1 MRERPIVGDRVLV
14 GTIVTLVALRLALL
28 PRTPPGFYV
37 DEAAGAAHAK
47 AMLESGTNAHGGSWP
62 LFSESL
68 GGGYTTPVY
77 LYPLTE
83 WARIFGLSETSL
95 RCFSQV
101 MTLGAIGLLAL
112 GARYWLGTRFALTLA
127 VVGLALPWGWLQGS
141 LAWDPALVPFLI
153 TLAFLCFSV
162 LLFSGRP
169 PHRWLAAV
177 GLPLALV
184 GLAYLYPPCRASV
197 PLLALLFYGLLLR
210 RRVIPL
216 WWVGASAVVTAV
228 LALPLLDFLDTPE
241 ARSRSAVLSVYTDA
255 SAWDGTAAVL
265 ANFWQ
270 LLSPVFLFLEG
281 DPNLR
286 HSTGRQ
292 GMLGLASLVPALVL
306 LAYLAHLLVRWRTT
320 RTRTDQEKGPLPP
333 ASLLMVVAVVG
344 AMAGLLGSALTY
356 EGQPHSLRGCAAWP
370 FLAILLT
377 MGWTVLLRNVGRDL
391 ALVVLAAFVIGT
403 GAYALDLATGY
414 RDRSAIWFDVPA
426 REQISRGDFGTYPE
440 PAVGYYH

>member
-1 MRERPIVGDRVLV
+1 VKDREIVGERMLV
-14 GTIVTLVALRLALL
+14 GAIITLVVVRLALL
-28 PRTPPGFYV
+28 PHTPPGFYV

-47 AMLESGTNAHGGSWP
+47 AMLENGTNAHGGSWP

-95 RCFSQV
+95 RYFSQM
-101 MTLGAIGLLAL
+101 MTLAAIGLLAV

-153 TLAFLCFSV
+153 SLAFLSFSV
-162 LLFSGRP
+162 LLYSARP
-169 PHRWLAAV
+169 QHRWLAAA

-184 GLAYLYPPCRASV
+184 GLAYLYPPCRATV
-197 PLLALLFYGLLLR
+197 PLLALGFYGLLLR
-210 RRVIPL
+210 RRVIPP
-216 WWVGASAVVTAV
+216 WWVGVSVVVTAA
-228 LALPLLDFLDTPE
+228 LALPLLNFLDTPE
-241 ARSRSAVLSVYTDA
+241 ARSRSAMLSVYTNA
-255 SAWDGTAAVL
+255 SAWDGTMHVL
-265 ANFWQ
+265 SNFRQ

-292 GMLGLASLVPALVL
+292 GMLGMASAIPALVL
-306 LAYLAHLLVRWRTT
+306 LAYTAHLLLRWWHRRDT
-320 RTRTDQEKGPLPP
+320 RTREPLQP
-333 ASLLMVVAVVG
+333 ASLLIVVALGG
-344 AMAGLLGSALTY
+344 AAAGLLGSALTY

-370 FLAILLT
+370 FLAILLAI
-377 MGWTVLLRNVGRDL
+377 GWTVLLRSVGRDVTVL
-391 ALVVLAAFVIGT
+391 VLAAFVLST
-403 GAYALDLATGY
+403 AAYALDLATGY

-426 REQISRGDFGTYPE
+426 REQLTRGDLGNYPE
-440 PAVGYYH
+440 PAVSYYR